1 MTLDASALLAVLN
14 FFVFYVFLLLY
25 SFTCVLRVATS
36 SIADVLSHKLGRS
49 CQLRFLHISLN
60 IIDNVRAWWIF
71 VRVQNTL
78 VAAKGVLSA
87 HV

>member
-1 MTLDASALLAVLN
+1 M
-14 FFVFYVFLLLY
+14 
-25 SFTCVLRVATS
+25 LRVATS
-36 SIADVLSHKLGRS
+36 SIADARSHKLGRS
-49 CQLRFLHISLN
+49 SQLRFLHISLN
-60 IIDNVRAWWIF
+60 IIDNVIAWWIF